1 VRVQVVA
8 VSQQDVAD
16 GIARVDDLRLDARQP
31 PVEKSLEEVPVFRG
45 ERPLQLLALHSAGHL
60 RLDGRTERP
69 DHDVVVVIT
78 GEEDDSLAPQLAL
91 QEVEEAPGLAEGV
104 LHRREEEVEDVPQQD
119 HLVDLVEPG
128 LQPLQ
133 RVPVRQE

>member
-1 VRVQVVA
+1 
-8 VSQQDVAD
+8 
-16 GIARVDDLRLDARQP
+16 
-31 PVEKSLEEVPVFRG
+31 
-45 ERPLQLLALHSAGHL
+45 
-60 RLDGRTERP
+60 
-69 DHDVVVVIT
+69 VVVVIT

-91 QEVEEAPGLAEGV
+91 QEVEAPGLAEGV

-133 RVPVRQE
+133 RVPVRQERITGPGAEVHVGDRKRPHRR